1 MRHLPALPSLRS
13 IHLSVHGYH
22 WLARCALGVLHA
34 VYCMLQ
40 KWQQNAK
47 TRRQLAFLNDRELAD
62 IGLTKT
68 EQQCELNKPFWR

>member
-1 MRHLPALPSLRS
+1 
-13 IHLSVHGYH
+13 
-22 WLARCALGVLHA
+22 
-34 VYCMLQ
+34 MLQ